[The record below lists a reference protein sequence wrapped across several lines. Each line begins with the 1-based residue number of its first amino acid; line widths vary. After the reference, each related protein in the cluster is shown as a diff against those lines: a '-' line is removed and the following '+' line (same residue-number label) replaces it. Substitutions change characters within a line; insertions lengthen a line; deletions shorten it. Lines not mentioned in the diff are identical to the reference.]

1 MPYSDSSGLTHPTLA
16 SPGIQKLLDHF
27 NRRDEDLHRTFCEF
41 LDGDDA
47 EKIRVLLDKFYEDLH
62 DEVLKHLCNYS
73 KAIDGRGRRHD
84 MDKVSQLLASRM
96 GLVYLKYL
104 GKLYKSRLSRIVEQ
118 RQEGG

>member
-1 MPYSDSSGLTHPTLA
+1 MTITDCSGRTY
-16 SPGIQKLLDHF
+16 PGMNEPGLQKLLDHF
-27 NRRDEDLHRTFCEF
+27 NRRDEDLHRTFCQF

-62 DEVLKHLCNYS
+62 DEVSTLLCNYS

-84 MDKVSQLLASRM
+84 MAKVSHLISIRM
-96 GLVYLKYL
+96 GEVYTKYL
-104 GKLYKSRLSRIVEQ
+104 RKRYEPRLLRIIDQ

>member
-1 MPYSDSSGLTHPTLA
+1 MTTTDSSGMTHPTLT
-16 SPGIQKLLDHF
+16 SPGLQKLLDHF

-62 DEVLKHLCNYS
+62 DEVSMLLCNYQQ
-73 KAIDGRGRRHD
+73 AVDGRNRRHD
-84 MDKVSQLLASRM
+84 MVKVSHLISCRM
-96 GLVYLKYL
+96 GEVYTKYL
-104 GKLYKSRLSRIVEQ
+104 GEPYKSRLSRIIEQ